1 MILTAFIFITLTIY
15 ITLSALVWVCRL
27 VWGAQKPVFL
37 VGAIMSS
44 VYHWMMCNLPF
55 RLMYKH
61 TWIDSQHKMWLP
73 RFGWSKK
80 QIADAEKSAKE
91 KYGNIKWE

>member
-1 MILTAFIFITLTIY
+1 MNDNLTTNDSNEAE
-15 ITLSALVWVCRL
+15 
-27 VWGAQKPVFL
+27 KPAFL
-37 VGAIMSS
+37 VGAVMSS
-44 VYHWMMCNLPF
+44 VYHWMISNLPF

-61 TWIDSQHKMWLP
+61 TWIDSQNKMWLP

>member
-1 MILTAFIFITLTIY
+1 
-15 ITLSALVWVCRL
+15 
-27 VWGAQKPVFL
+27 
-37 VGAIMSS
+37 
-44 VYHWMMCNLPF
+44 
-55 RLMYKH
+55 MYKH